1 MKKVVCDR
9 VAGEFMGAIAGATE
23 QPSTQELA

>member
-9 VAGEFMGAIAGATE
+9 VGGEFMRAIAGATE
-23 QPSTQELA
+23 QPSTQEPA